1 MAGGLL
7 DLGPLRVSGRRS
19 NWHAHRRRLHC
30 ECEHVSSFGRAL
42 VHRRLTVVSGAEAIP
57 ENPKPSMGGGDDV
70 AVGGLAGA
78 LIARIGNHDG
88 VVVDGLLGS
97 SPAARSADRCVV
109 SNPSRRAPRVS

>member
-1 MAGGLL
+1 MGEGPIGTPIDADYIVSVNTSLL
-7 DLGPLRVSGRRS
+7 SAAPSCTAV
-19 NWHAHRRRLHC
+19 
-30 ECEHVSSFGRAL
+30 
-42 VHRRLTVVSGAEAIP
+42 LTVVSGAEAIP

-97 SPAARSADRCVV
+97 SPAARSADRCGV